1 MRSNQQK
8 RTFNMKKITITFIG
22 ATLLSAAS
30 YATPQ
35 ATVDI
40 SLLKSEAMSIVKKF
54 GATLKP
60 QLKSALKSGGAVN
73 AVSVCTVVAPQV
85 AKQINC

>member
-1 MRSNQQK
+1 VL
-8 RTFNMKKITITFIG
+8 KKITITFIG

-60 QLKSALKSGGAVN
+60 QLKSALKSGGNFFHVKCPFLLKLVISKN
-73 AVSVCTVVAPQV
+73 SELLY
-85 AKQINC
+85 

>member
-1 MRSNQQK
+1 
-8 RTFNMKKITITFIG
+8 MKKITITFIG

-40 SLLKSEAMSIVKKF
+40 SLLKS
-54 GATLKP
+54 T
-60 QLKSALKSGGAVN
+60 KSVYTT
-73 AVSVCTVVAPQV
+73 SVMF
-85 AKQINC
+85 I

>member
-1 MRSNQQK
+1 
-8 RTFNMKKITITFIG
+8 MKKITITFIG

-40 SLLKSEAMSIVKKF
+40 SLR
-54 GATLKP
+54 GD
-60 QLKSALKSGGAVN
+60 
-73 AVSVCTVVAPQV
+73 
-85 AKQINC
+85 

>member
-1 MRSNQQK
+1 MAIG
-8 RTFNMKKITITFIG
+8 NMKKITITFIG

-40 SLLKSEAMSIVKKF
+40 SWSHANFQCVFSVFWLLE
-54 GATLKP
+54 
-60 QLKSALKSGGAVN
+60 
-73 AVSVCTVVAPQV
+73 
-85 AKQINC
+85 

>member
-1 MRSNQQK
+1 VKSEFLMMVPIYLQQK

-40 SLLKSEAMSIVKKF
+40 SLLKSEAMSIVKC
-54 GATLKP
+54 L
-60 QLKSALKSGGAVN
+60 N
-73 AVSVCTVVAPQV
+73 
-85 AKQINC
+85 

>member
-1 MRSNQQK
+1 
-8 RTFNMKKITITFIG
+8 MKKITITFIG
-22 ATLLSAAS
+22 ATLLSATS

-54 GATLKP
+54 GATSNLYFH
-60 QLKSALKSGGAVN
+60 
-73 AVSVCTVVAPQV
+73 C
-85 AKQINC
+85 

>member
-1 MRSNQQK
+1 
-8 RTFNMKKITITFIG
+8 MKKITITFIG

-40 SLLKSEAMSIVKKF
+40 SLLKSEAMSIVKLAELRL
-54 GATLKP
+54 GLK
-60 QLKSALKSGGAVN
+60 N
-73 AVSVCTVVAPQV
+73 HQV
-85 AKQINC
+85 GEK

>member
-1 MRSNQQK
+1 LLGYLGCYDSV
-8 RTFNMKKITITFIG
+8 TFIG

-60 QLKSALKSGGAVN
+60 QLKSALIGVISKIQFLPN
-73 AVSVCTVVAPQV
+73 W
-85 AKQINC
+85 

>member
-1 MRSNQQK
+1 
-8 RTFNMKKITITFIG
+8 MKKITITFIG

-40 SLLKSEAMSIVKKF
+40 SLLKSELTKHRN
-54 GATLKP
+54 
-60 QLKSALKSGGAVN
+60 KSPTSFL
-73 AVSVCTVVAPQV
+73 
-85 AKQINC
+85 

>member
-1 MRSNQQK
+1 
-8 RTFNMKKITITFIG
+8 MKKITITFIG
-22 ATLLSAAS
+22 TTLLSAAS

-60 QLKSALKSGGAVN
+60 QLKRCKGLILIFNVYFQFSGCQSDCFLMRSN
-73 AVSVCTVVAPQV
+73 KRFCLSLER
-85 AKQINC
+85 

>member
-1 MRSNQQK
+1 
-8 RTFNMKKITITFIG
+8 MKKITITFIG

-40 SLLKSEAMSIVKKF
+40 SLLKSEAMSPSRAKAGFKKS
-54 GATLKP
+54 P
-60 QLKSALKSGGAVN
+60 SG
-73 AVSVCTVVAPQV
+73 
-85 AKQINC
+85 